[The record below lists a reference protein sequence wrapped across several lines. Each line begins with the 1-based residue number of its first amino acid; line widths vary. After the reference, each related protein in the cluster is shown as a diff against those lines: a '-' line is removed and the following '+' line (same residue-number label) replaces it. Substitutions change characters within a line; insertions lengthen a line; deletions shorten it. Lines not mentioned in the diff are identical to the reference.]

1 MVIRLGEA
9 AGGSESTDAADS
21 YGCGLSFTIGD
32 GNDLVCQAA
41 TKLSNMLIGRGIDDI
56 FANLGEVCNELTRPS
71 QLVWVGPDAG
81 VIHLAAAAIINALWD
96 LRARI
101 AGQPLW
107 MLLATMP
114 PEQLVASLDFSGV
127 TDMLSPDEAIAI
139 LKAGEIG
146 KAERIA
152 ALARPATHGGGYPAY
167 TTSPGWTGLDDETM
181 VRLTKEALAE
191 GFDTV
196 KIKVGRDLEEDKRR
210 LRLCRDALG
219 PDNRMGTDAN
229 QVFEVG
235 QAIEWMRALA
245 AETSEGGLPVAP
257 LFIEEPLSP
266 HDAVGHSAIREALK
280 DLGIGVATGEQCANR
295 VMWKQMFA
303 LGAVDIAQPDFA
315 RLAGASEFVLVLLMA
330 RKCGVATWP
339 HAGGV
344 GLCEGVQ
351 HLMLFDAAAVSAL
364 DDPWGSGRRAEFV
377 DHLHDKFV
385 DPCRVVNGRYEAPTK
400 PGFSLEMF
408 PAVVAENVF
417 PTGPAWAA
425 LLASGGKAVP
435 TAADAVATAVKSADG
450 GPSAMGATASTA
462 ATTE

>member
-1 MVIRLGEA
+1 
-9 AGGSESTDAADS
+9 
-21 YGCGLSFTIGD
+21 
-32 GNDLVCQAA
+32 
-41 TKLSNMLIGRGIDDI
+41 
-56 FANLGEVCNELTRPS
+56 
-71 QLVWVGPDAG
+71 
-81 VIHLAAAAIINALWD
+81 
-96 LRARI
+96 
-101 AGQPLW
+101 
-107 MLLATMP
+107 
-114 PEQLVASLDFSGV
+114 
-127 TDMLSPDEAIAI
+127 MLSPEDAIDI
-139 LKAGEIG
+139 LKAGQAG

-152 ALARPATHGGGYPAY
+152 ALARSATDGGGYPAY

-196 KIKVGRDLEEDKRR
+196 KMKVGRDLEEDKRR

-235 QAIEWMRALA
+235 QAIEWMTALA
-245 AETSEGGLPVAP
+245 GEVSEGGLPVAP

-266 HDAVGHSAIREALK
+266 HDAVGHATIRKALK
-280 DLGIGVATGEQCANR
+280 GLGVGVATGEQCANR

-303 LGAVDIAQPDFA
+303 LGAVDIAQLDFA

-330 RKCGVATWP
+330 RKSGVAVWP

-377 DHLHDKFV
+377 DHLHEKFT

-400 PGFSLEMF
+400 PGFSLEMY
-408 PAVVAENVF
+408 PSVVAENVF
-417 PTGPAWAA
+417 PTGSAWTS
-425 LLASGGKAVP
+425 LLASGAKAVP
-435 TAADAVATAVKSADG
+435 TAMDAVATAVKSADA
-450 GPSAMGATASTA
+450 GPSAMGASASA
-462 ATTE
+462 AASSADA